1 MSRTSFASR
10 AEVAAYI
17 LDTGLYQ
24 VSRRTIYNHVDAGF
38 LKPDKDGRFPL
49 AAVRK
54 YAEAHLT
61 PKVLPAGDSGDL
73 NKDLIAAKT
82 FRERAVGARAEFLLQ
97 KDRRKYVHVAD
108 HTMALA
114 GRWQKIREGLDSL
127 ASAAAADLVDIV
139 GGDQARIGE
148 ALAYLQREF
157 REFLAQFAKAR
168 DFEVKM
174 TEEDILEFLAR
185 FRGQAFQEPD
195 METVE
200 PDDVPAD

>member
-1 MSRTSFASR
+1 
-10 AEVAAYI
+10 VAAY
-17 LDTGLYQ
+17 LLETGLYQ
-24 VSRRTIYNHVDAGF
+24 VSRRTIYNHVDNKF
-38 LKPDKDGRFPL
+38 LQPGKDGFFTL

-54 YAEAHLT
+54 YAEAHL
-61 PKVLPAGDSGDL
+61 PLKASPGGDVGEM
-73 NKDLIAAKT
+73 NQALIAAKT
-82 FRERAVGARAEFLLQ
+82 ERERVQTQRTEFLLQ
-97 KDRRKYVHVAD
+97 KDRKKYVHVAD

-114 GRWQKIREGLDSL
+114 GRWKIIRDGLDSL

-139 GGDQARIGE
+139 GGDQARIGD
-148 ALAYLQREF
+148 AMAYLQREF
-157 REFLAQFAKAR
+157 REFLAQFAKGR

-195 METVE
+195 LEAVE